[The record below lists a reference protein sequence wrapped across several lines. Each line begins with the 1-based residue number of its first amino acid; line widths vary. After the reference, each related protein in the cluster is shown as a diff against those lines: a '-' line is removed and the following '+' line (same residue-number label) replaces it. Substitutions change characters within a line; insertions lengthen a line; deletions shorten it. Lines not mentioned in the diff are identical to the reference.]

1 MKNKEYIN
9 ALSMSTGVDVRKVEA
24 IIDILPNVIA
34 ECGLNNSSI
43 AIPRF
48 GTFSCLKSEEYI
60 SVDDLSG
67 KSLLNP
73 PSVKLVFRPSVML
86 RKKVE

>member
-1 MKNKEYIN
+1 MKNKEYVT
-9 ALSMSTGVDVRKVEA
+9 ALSKSTGVDVGKIEA
-24 IIDILPNVIA
+24 IIDILPQVIT

-48 GTFSCLKSEEYI
+48 GTFSCLKSDEYI
-60 SVDDLSG
+60 SIDDLSG
-67 KSLLNP
+67 KSFLNP